1 MEFDNIIEEK
11 VKVKRKYRI
20 PLIII
25 GVIIT
30 LLIGIGCYL
39 YFRAIDPKSVYA
51 TIIDRATDS
60 ILEALDN
67 VSVKDDKLVGYG
79 SEFAFDLSSSNN
91 EYIEIASILNKIQFN
106 IETAYDM
113 EAKKAN
119 VKLDASYKNDEM
131 VNAKLFINNDIGYID
146 LGNLYDRQVK
156 ISDLGVEE
164 LWETSSYES
173 YKTTIRELSNI
184 LKNNLKDEYF
194 TNERE
199 SIQVLGKKVKA
210 NKSTLTLT
218 DETINELLDNVLSD
232 MRSNDKLVSAL
243 SSISGLSREEMKET
257 LNIDEEIELEGNK
270 YVIHIYQKGMDIVKV
285 VLNINGEKLIVSKAK
300 DNEYEVSINMDGDN
314 EVIGSIVVNED
325 ACNMLL
331 NSDGTIME
339 IKYNDESVFVKTE
352 VPESVV
358 ELKMNAVSDSLV
370 DGYIRF
376 ISAEEDIDLRV
387 DFTLEN
393 RNIQKIEEMDISK
406 PIDLEAFDENE
417 YNIIMNN
424 LMKNNAVMS
433 LVQDIASISLFS
445 SLMTY

>member
-1 MEFDNIIEEK
+1 M
-11 VKVKRKYRI
+11 
-20 PLIII
+20 
-25 GVIIT
+25 
-30 LLIGIGCYL
+30 
-39 YFRAIDPKSVYA
+39 
-51 TIIDRATDS
+51 
-60 ILEALDN
+60 
-67 VSVKDDKLVGYG
+67 
-79 SEFAFDLSSSNN
+79 
-91 EYIEIASILNKIQFN
+91 
-106 IETAYDM
+106 
-113 EAKKAN
+113 
-119 VKLDASYKNDEM
+119 
-131 VNAKLFINNDIGYID
+131 
-146 LGNLYDRQVK
+146 GNLYDRQVK